1 MRIMPTPVALLG
13 IALLGGCAAAQ
24 SSSAAPPLE
33 PDCSFRSASTCW
45 TVAGRF
51 PARRPKSTPSK
62 PDEIR
67 DPSPTAVA
75 SNADSSPETRHM
87 PPGDSIGVHKHLPD
101 GSATRCAGLTR
112 LASRTGGRAG
122 TPWNLGRLPGA
133 FGADSVLIRLAAGPL
148 HAADRLAKGPTME
161 ERQSVPGEDV
171 PQGDACPAT

>member
-67 DPSPTAVA
+67 DPSPAAVA
-75 SNADSSPETRHM
+75 STADPSKDNAPVTELQGVGQYSGRMSEPSPVLTIQVHVVDTTER
-87 PPGDSIGVHKHLPD
+87 SIDLRQLVLMLD
-101 GSATRCAGLTR
+101 
-112 LASRTGGRAG
+112 
-122 TPWNLGRLPGA
+122 
-133 FGADSVLIRLAAGPL
+133 DSVR
-148 HAADRLAKGPTME
+148 ME
-161 ERQSVPGEDV
+161 FGSRRVFLLSKPNSKSFSSK
-171 PQGDACPAT
+171 